1 MYIVA
6 LLDLSRGYNLFI
18 VAIYFYIKYAVYPV
32 RGGNSAK

>member
-6 LLDLSRGYNLFI
+6 LLVLSRGYYPFI
-18 VAIYFYIKYAVYPV
+18 VAIYFYIKVWVYLM